1 MGTYLA
7 ETLWALAPDFLD
19 YGDVARTMLAVDD
32 SMTGGELSRIIF
44 RDFDRRGIF
53 RYRAGPRLTKPNR
66 KSHVHEGRIAH
77 PLDQARLPDMSYFE
91 KYWMSRSGADL

>member
-1 MGTYLA
+1 QEVFDRDFARNPEGFVEALLDARDIVGTYLA

-53 RYRAGPRLTKPNR
+53 RCRAGPRLTKPNR
-66 KSHVHEGRIAH
+66 K
-77 PLDQARLPDMSYFE
+77 
-91 KYWMSRSGADL
+91 